1 MAEMH
6 PEDVELLELVEDE
19 LPAERRSAVS
29 AHVAGCARCA
39 ESVSLLEAGKG
50 ALREA
55 PRLELAPERRARI
68 VAGLPQQEPARVSRR
83 RLVAVL
89 AVVVATAALAAVAV
103 VTGPGVDIGDG
114 QEEAAMATEAADA
127 GGEAVPEAAQEYQE
141 DRPSALSQARSVA
154 GPPGDVAEFLRRRGF
169 DARIVGDHVEVRNA
183 DSEAV
188 ERALASRRPGP
199 VRVVVR

>member
-6 PEDVELLELVEDE
+6 PADVELLELVEDD
-19 LPAERRSAVS
+19 LPGERRSAVS

-39 ESVSLLEAGKG
+39 ESLRLLEVGRA

-55 PRLELAPERRARI
+55 PRLELAPERREAI

-89 AVVVATAALAAVAV
+89 AVVVAAAALAAVAV
-103 VTGPGVDIGDG
+103 VTGPGIDIGDG

-127 GGEAVPEAAQEYQE
+127 AGEAVPEAAPADEE
-141 DRPSALSQARSVA
+141 DRSSALSQARSVA

-169 DARIVGDHVEVRNA
+169 DARVVGDHVEVRDA
-183 DSEAV
+183 DPDAV
-188 ERALASRRPGP
+188 ERALADRRPGA